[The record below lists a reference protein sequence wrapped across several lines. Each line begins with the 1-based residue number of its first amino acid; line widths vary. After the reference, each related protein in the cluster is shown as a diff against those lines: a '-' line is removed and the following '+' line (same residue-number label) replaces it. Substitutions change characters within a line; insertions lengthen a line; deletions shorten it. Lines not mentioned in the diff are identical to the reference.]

1 MPYIAGRLLK
11 ITLAIIAFILLCAL
25 ALALFL
31 LSSNANFLKPKLE
44 KALAERGVFTEIL
57 GDLNWSVYPVA
68 GVKSGEIQLF
78 PSAARVDTEKLAS
91 IDSFNL
97 QLDLLALIRE
107 RELRINAVFVQH
119 PKVDFHIGENGES
132 NWQPVLDAF
141 ARDSDTNTDT
151 DTEGGE
157 PAKRAPAEPE
167 KASDNSNA
175 SDTQIAIERIKI
187 SDFELSY
194 TSAVNNSNIKLRQ
207 TDVQLD
213 AVNLNGQPM
222 QIALNSELTFASY
235 PPIRIGFESTIT
247 QTGAGEITFASTR
260 LSAMATEEAD
270 AHINGNISVVTSPA
284 LKAEA
289 TIQLDELN
297 PAAWLKWMEVAL
309 PEMSNSSALTK
320 FAANANIQYRGDQ
333 LEVAVL
339 SATLDKTKLD
349 AKGTVSLQPE
359 LPPKLQLTLAVDQL
373 NLDHYL
379 PPVPQPDESTP
390 TPPVNAAP
398 ESADNSPLNLDALN
412 SISGVINLRAQ
423 KVTFLEQNLTNLDSD
438 LTLKPGV
445 TTVTVKNGSLY
456 EGTLSGTAKLKHANT
471 NNQLT
476 SEFSMSGLDVGLAL
490 SSLGLYD
497 QLKGTMNIQINGET
511 QGGSAAALTEGFSA
525 HLTAQSELMKFEAVN
540 LEQVYCDAISKLDNS
555 RTDKT
560 WEPYTSIS
568 ALTANIDYT
577 SAGITINSLAAR
589 VQGIQTDAMGTFNPT
604 TKNFVIPANLA
615 FADFTAAQKSCPLLN
630 AKWRSQRIPV
640 ICEGSLDTIGKD
652 VCKLDFKRLSD
663 KWEDKFKTETKKASD
678 KVEER
683 YKESREDAKDKVD
696 ERAKDLL
703 ENLVGEEKS
712 KELGDKLED
721 GFKNLLK
728 RKKSEK

>member
-1 MPYIAGRLLK
+1 MSYIAGRLVK
-11 ITLAIIAFILLCAL
+11 ISLALVAFVLLCAS
-25 ALALFL
+25 ALAIFL
-31 LSSNANFLKPKLE
+31 LTSNANFLKPKLE
-44 KALAERGVFTEIL
+44 KTLASRGLFTEIV

-78 PSAARVDTEKLAS
+78 PSAAHVDTEKLAS
-91 IDSFNL
+91 VDAFNL
-97 QLDLLALIRE
+97 QLDLLALIRA
-107 RELRINAVFVQH
+107 RELRINAVFIQN
-119 PKVDFHIGENGES
+119 PKVNFHIGKNGES

-141 ARDSDTNTDT
+141 TRDT
-151 DTEGGE
+151 GGSE
-157 PAKRAPAEPE
+157 PVTPVPAEPE
-167 KASDNSNA
+167 QASNNSDE
-175 SDTQIAIERIKI
+175 SDTQIAIERIRI
-187 SDFELSY
+187 NDFELAY
-194 TSAVNNSNIKLRQ
+194 TNAVNNSNIKLNK
-207 TDVQLD
+207 TDIQLD
-213 AVNLNGQPM
+213 AINLDGQPM
-222 QIALNSELTFASY
+222 QIAVNSELTLAPY
-235 PPIRIGFESTIT
+235 PPIRIGLESTIT
-247 QTGAGEITFASTR
+247 LAGDGAITLASTS
-260 LSAMATEEAD
+260 LDATATED
-270 AHINGNISVVTSPA
+270 ARARINGNIAVIISPA
-284 LKAEA
+284 LEAKA

-297 PAAWLKWMEVAL
+297 PAAWLEWMKVAL
-309 PEMSNSSALTK
+309 PEMSSSSALTK
-320 FAANANIQYRGDQ
+320 FAANANIQYRAEQ
-333 LEVAVL
+333 LEIAHL

-359 LPPKLQLTLAVDQL
+359 LPPKLQLALAIDQL

-379 PPVPQPDESTP
+379 PPVPQPDQSSP
-390 TPPVNAAP
+390 TPPENAEP
-398 ESADNSPLNLDALN
+398 QPADNTPLDLDALN
-412 SISGVINLRAQ
+412 SISGIINLRAQ
-423 KVTFLEQNLTNLDSD
+423 KVTLLEQDLTSLDSD

-445 TTVTVKNGSLY
+445 TTVAVKKGSVY
-456 EGTLSGTAKLKHANT
+456 DGSLSGTAKLKHAHT

-476 SEFSMSGLDVGLAL
+476 SEFSLSRLDVGLAL
-490 SSLGLYD
+490 SSLELYD
-497 QLKGTMNIQINGET
+497 QLKGTMNAQITGET
-511 QGGSAAALTEGFSA
+511 QGGSAAALTEGFKA
-525 HLTAQSELMKFEAVN
+525 HLTAQSELLTFEAVN
-540 LEQVYCDAISKLDNS
+540 LEQVYCGAISKLDNS
-555 RTDKT
+555 TTDKT
-560 WEPYTSIS
+560 WEPYTTIS
-568 ALTANIDYT
+568 ALTADIDYT
-577 SAGITINSLAAR
+577 SAGITINNLAAR

-604 TKNFVIPANLA
+604 TKHFVIPANLA

-652 VCKLDFKRLSD
+652 VCTLDFKRLSD